1 MCQNQQFSGGPPSL
15 VIPDPLS
22 THFSLTPTPTN
33 LLDGEQQPES
43 ITSENQSYNEAGYCC
58 SDPGVDMQRRPPFTT
73 PLVPQ
78 KRRYA
83 PSDLIARE
91 NKNRRISEM
100 SPPPPPPR
108 YRKCRGQKFPLL
120 HAPKF
125 VSSKSWSW
133 DPWRNMCI
141 PKFTTA
147 SMPFTSKADSDESDS
162 TTRPRVSPLSS
173 NSTSTLQPPAHSHVD
188 TEPLSNAN
196 SSLMFS
202 HSFEQGR
209 HQESPSPQASH
220 DNMDLEAEVVHP
232 KHDSPSTM
240 PSGAFQVHD
249 ESNEPLFIAEL
260 QQDSSVSVVLG
271 NKDNEE
277 GTESFAD
284 GLQLLNSHLFQQAAP
299 MPWTA
304 SLLSLNSDGFTNDI
318 SKRTNQRVRDKTS
331 HAAEAMTKLNRLNLE
346 TRCLTLPE
354 WTKIRSQIT
363 IADENE
369 ESVLFINGFHGVA
382 PMRTPPRQSLLS
394 PSIPDKAVGNLVT
407 SLPAPKFDLAHE
419 CLFHYIKIHLLG
431 LLGNTYFR
439 LRTWKLLNVHN
450 EKTQCTESLFIIE
463 NSTSNSL
470 PNRMAAHVFFKS
482 FKRFVSKGIYNSEI
496 IGDLCSSSNVVLEA
510 FHDELARYLHLYNAS
525 SKDPLC
531 STLLKKDRR
540 DARRIAKWQSLCNV
554 SEGSMVRV
562 LGRCGAEI
570 CSSEES
576 DDDQGCNPLP
586 HAGKKRTR
594 RWNKSWRARSF
605 IDMLQGLRG
614 RGIYCGKDEGEVS
627 MGVMEKIPPQH
638 TPIELIDEWYLERH
652 GITHVG
658 IQR

>member
-1 MCQNQQFSGGPPSL
+1 MLRNLSHQNLGPGIRGEICVSQSSPQPLCRLL
-15 VIPDPLS
+15 V
-22 THFSLTPTPTN
+22 N
-33 LLDGEQQPES
+33 
-43 ITSENQSYNEAGYCC
+43 
-58 SDPGVDMQRRPPFTT
+58 
-73 PLVPQ
+73 
-78 KRRYA
+78 
-83 PSDLIARE
+83 
-91 NKNRRISEM
+91 
-100 SPPPPPPR
+100 
-108 YRKCRGQKFPLL
+108 
-120 HAPKF
+120 
-125 VSSKSWSW
+125 
-133 DPWRNMCI
+133 
-141 PKFTTA
+141 
-147 SMPFTSKADSDESDS
+147 DS

-540 DARRIAKWQSLCNV
+540 DARRIASTIFRNGNRSVMYPKAVWFVCWGVVVPKSAAVKRAMMIKDATHFHMQEKREHDVGTKVGVREASLTC
-554 SEGSMVRV
+554 
-562 LGRCGAEI
+562 CKA
-570 CSSEES
+570 
-576 DDDQGCNPLP
+576 
-586 HAGKKRTR
+586 
-594 RWNKSWRARSF
+594 
-605 IDMLQGLRG
+605 
-614 RGIYCGKDEGEVS
+614 
-627 MGVMEKIPPQH
+627 
-638 TPIELIDEWYLERH
+638 
-652 GITHVG
+652 
-658 IQR
+658 